1 MPYNVFVHDLFLK
14 LRSIVWISIEKLVY
28 ELKLKGQYERNDVYS
43 DMNNIWIWYHR
54 KTNFNCLN
62 VI

>member
-43 DMNNIWIWYHR
+43 DVNNIWGKH
-54 KTNFNCLN
+54 
-62 VI
+62 

>member
-28 ELKLKGQYERNDVYS
+28 ELKHKWQYEWNDIYS
-43 DMNNIWIWYHR
+43 DITFESDIIV
-54 KTNFNCLN
+54 KLTIT
-62 VI
+62 V